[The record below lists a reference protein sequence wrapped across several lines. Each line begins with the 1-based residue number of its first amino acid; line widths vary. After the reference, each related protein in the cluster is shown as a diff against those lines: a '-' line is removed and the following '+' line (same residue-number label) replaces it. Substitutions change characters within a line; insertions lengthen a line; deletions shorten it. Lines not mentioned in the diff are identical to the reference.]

1 MSSPYTRS
9 QAYTLLE
16 VLVVVLITGIMTGLV
31 VFALGRDNNTDPDKQ
46 LERLAALSEH
56 WCQRAVLEG
65 RPLGIRITDSGYDF
79 WIPDSLGEAAAIG
92 DENHWQPVTEQA
104 AFAEHQWADTLQP
117 ELLLQGQ
124 LAPLDALQPQIICFE
139 SSELTPF
146 VINLRRP
153 GEQPAVLEGSLA
165 GRLRLTDHDS

>member
-1 MSSPYTRS
+1 M
-9 QAYTLLE
+9 
-16 VLVVVLITGIMTGLV
+16 VVLITGIMTGLV
-31 VFALGRDNNTDPDKQ
+31 VFGLGRGNSGDPGKQ

-56 WCQRAVLEG
+56 WCQRAILEG
-65 RPLGIRITDSGYDF
+65 RPLGIRITGSGYDF

-92 DENHWQPVTEQA
+92 DDNYWQPATEET
-104 AFAEHQWADTLQP
+104 AFTEHQWADALQA

-153 GEQPAVLEGSLA
+153 GERPAVLQGSLA

>member
-1 MSSPYTRS
+1 MNSPHNPS
-9 QAYTLLE
+9 PGYTLLE

-31 VFALGRDNNTDPDKQ
+31 VFSLGGDDSGNPDKQ

-56 WCQRAVLEG
+56 WCERAVLEG
-65 RPLGIRITDSGYDF
+65 RPLGIRITESGYDF
-79 WIPDSLGEAAAIG
+79 WTPDSLGEAAAIG
-92 DENHWQPVTEQA
+92 DENYWQPAADVA
-104 AFAEHQWADTLQP
+104 AFAQHEWAEALQT

-153 GEQPAVLEGSLA
+153 GERPALLEGNLA
-165 GRLRLTDHDS
+165 GRLQLSDRDS